1 MKRLKTFESY
11 STSTPSTPDDHS
23 NYLEVL
29 GEIEKEVTADVE
41 DFLQGWEKNPQNISG
56 TGFFEPIEC
65 LKGAW
70 ERFVKT
76 NSTKWHGRMETY
88 SKIPVYFK
96 AIMGDHNPF
105 KTVGEVAHTINLFG
119 KSYMDVKGKMSY
131 EAMLQKYLEE
141 NPKEAGDVYIPKYAG
156 RSMDSINAMRD
167 IANMGLF

>member
-1 MKRLKTFESY
+1 
-11 STSTPSTPDDHS
+11 
-23 NYLEVL
+23 
-29 GEIEKEVTADVE
+29 
-41 DFLQGWEKNPQNISG
+41 
-56 TGFFEPIEC
+56 
-65 LKGAW
+65 
-70 ERFVKT
+70 
-76 NSTKWHGRMETY
+76 METY